1 MIPLIKSRSPFL
13 PIRFTLANV
22 AFLLHSRR
30 SSTSYVVRSSLR
42 KHCRRRR
49 KVNGV
54 ASDVLFTAL
63 LQSQL
68 VAYPA
73 TSHRLRR
80 FLHPLPLFRDPG
92 FLRGSSTSARRT
104 VKSQPLAT
112 SAEVPLAA
120 SFHPL
125 DVPSS
130 WFFTPFLPVSFLPR
144 LADAF
149 FPRVVNSHSRK
160 IGDSNR
166 IVKRKSD
173 ADREKLRQLLA
184 TCRTNNPAFVSGRCH
199 LCYDPDLSFSYL
211 SPFLKTLFFFFFF
224 QKQDRRSMSDKVYS
238 TARHQ
243 T

>member
-1 MIPLIKSRSPFL
+1 MIPLIKSRPPFP

-22 AFLLHSRR
+22 TFLLHGRR

-104 VKSQPLAT
+104 VKSQLLAT

-130 WFFTPFLPVSFLPR
+130 WFFVLPLPVLPLATISLPSR
-144 LADAF
+144 VPPRPADAF
-149 FPRVVNSHSRK
+149 FSRVVNSHSRK
-160 IGDSNR
+160 IGSSNW
-166 IVKRKSD
+166 IAKRRSV
-173 ADREKLRQLLA
+173 AEWEKLRELST
-184 TCRTNNPAFVSGRCH
+184 TCRTI
-199 LCYDPDLSFSYL
+199 
-211 SPFLKTLFFFFFF
+211 
-224 QKQDRRSMSDKVYS
+224 
-238 TARHQ
+238 RHP
-243 T
+243 